1 MSEEENRVY
10 FSKKDITFYGD
21 TEKEKKL
28 NEQLFDASLL
38 IAQKDDEI
46 KELNNIIKEVREL
59 LKTTEIENSWF
70 KAFKKKQLEIL
81 DRENK

>member
-28 NEQLFDASLL
+28 NE
-38 IAQKDDEI
+38 
-46 KELNNIIKEVREL
+46 
-59 LKTTEIENSWF
+59 
-70 KAFKKKQLEIL
+70 
-81 DRENK
+81 